1 VEAIKGGENLRLDI
15 DMHTFADKRDVV
27 TQNVLDSLV
36 SRSQSIFEAWVTV
49 RGLTY
54 AARPRR

>member
-1 VEAIKGGENLRLDI
+1 
-15 DMHTFADKRDVV
+15 MHTFADKRDVV